1 MSTMTAIYENGVFR
15 PIGTVRRTEHTRV
28 QVELP
33 EMSPAPGDDVP
44 FVSTTA
50 TSPSGRLVLAPAGI
64 TVDSGKAVRE
74 VRDELASRAARK

>member
-15 PIGTVRRTEHTRV
+15 PLGTVRLPEHTRV
-28 QVELP
+28 EVALPELP
-33 EMSPAPGDDVP
+33 AGASDDVP

-50 TSPSGRLVLAPAGI
+50 TSPRGRLVLTCSGI
-64 TVDSGKAVRE
+64 AVNSAKAVRE